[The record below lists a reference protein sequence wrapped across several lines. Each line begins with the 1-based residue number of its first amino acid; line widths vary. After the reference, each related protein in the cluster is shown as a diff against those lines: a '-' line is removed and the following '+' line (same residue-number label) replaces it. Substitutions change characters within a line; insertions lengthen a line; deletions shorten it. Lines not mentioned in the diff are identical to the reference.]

1 MTTKLTLQQDFGG
14 IILLQSWSSYYET
27 FVFYQVLLSPQ
38 VKWSV
43 IIRNKHVVY
52 ELSDE
57 LPNDLRLKILRN

>member
-1 MTTKLTLQQDFGG
+1 MTTKLTLQQDFGS

-43 IIRNKHVVY
+43 IIRNKHFVY

>member
-1 MTTKLTLQQDFGG
+1 MTTKLTLQQDFGS

-43 IIRNKHVVY
+43 IIRNKHVY

-57 LPNDLRLKILRN
+57 LPNDLRLKIFRN